1 MSRKKK
7 YKVIKLPSNFEEMEQ
22 YIEENRFMLMN
33 HVINSIEYA
42 HDNNIEYINVFDFK
56 YSDFSITLSKE
67 TFIENIENIYDFY
80 LENEKYELCTD
91 IVNLKNKLLN
101 YDNEEKNGKKTR
113 SKSKSSSIFKDKK
126 PSDN

>member
-33 HVINSIEYA
+33 HVIDSIEYA